1 MAEDEAAVQLQAVLA
16 AREAAAS
23 QRITVLFGASLE
35 DRAGFNA
42 QVTAVREDLAA
53 LRAATRDLEVLTEE
67 EDTCATLCP
76 PRANSGCRLLCR
88 AEAFVRTDAGIASLN
103 PFLQRGG
110 GTTSGGRAEGTPS
123 RV

>member
-16 AREAAAS
+16 AREATAS

-67 EDTCATLCP
+67 EDTCAGLCHLMQVVN
-76 PRANSGCRLLCR
+76 ALCRLLCR
-88 AEAFVRTDAGIASLN
+88 AKASCV
-103 PFLQRGG
+103 
-110 GTTSGGRAEGTPS
+110 S
-123 RV
+123 